1 MTNLL
6 NPQNW
11 SIFKGPGL
19 SGGCNRTERNY
30 CWILPPC
37 STEMNGEPLFNISYV
52 KKNNNKY
59 LREYKAQIGFHIH
72 CTWSLRPNPRKVG
85 LIWSMPLSEYIVL
98 TDIFEYLETPNVQC
112 GDMCTRLFTRQ
123 SQIAN
128 SIGLWKLA
136 MSILEDWRN
145 TTHDSGSLRLRHTAD
160 RYSLS
165 GGYGFWMR
173 LVKYRGENSGLSQ
186 CRTTAFAA
194 LCTQ

>member
-72 CTWSLRPNPRKVG
+72 CTWSLRPNPCKVG

-112 GDMCTRLFTRQ
+112 GDMCTHLFTRQ

-128 SIGLWKLA
+128 SIGLWK
-136 MSILEDWRN
+136 
-145 TTHDSGSLRLRHTAD
+145 TRHV
-160 RYSLS
+160 YS
-165 GGYGFWMR
+165 GGLKKHHTWLWLAKTETHGRQVLPLRWVWILDETCQVPR
-173 LVKYRGENSGLSQ
+173 WELRSITV
-186 CRTTAFAA
+186 
-194 LCTQ
+194 